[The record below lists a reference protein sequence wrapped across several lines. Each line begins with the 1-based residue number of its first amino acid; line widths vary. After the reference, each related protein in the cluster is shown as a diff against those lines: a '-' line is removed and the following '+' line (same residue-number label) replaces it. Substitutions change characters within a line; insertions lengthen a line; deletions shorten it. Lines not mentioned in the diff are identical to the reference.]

1 MKEQIKEIYGK
12 IFFWLFKNLPLQNKI
27 VFSSFWGKKYGDNP
41 KYISDELLNVDK
53 RIKQVWLNNT
63 GKPFENINSDI
74 KVVKWGSIRMI
85 YEMATAK
92 IWIDSHT
99 KPCWVRK
106 RKDQFYIETWHGG
119 LGMKKIEADMGDN
132 LKISTK
138 KQIKSNSKIADLF
151 ISNSSWLTNI
161 YKRAFWYNGEI
172 LECGYPKNDIMF
184 QNEKHKQIEKKIK
197 AYYDITENKKIL
209 LYAPTFRD
217 NEEFEYNI
225 DLNKIY
231 KELNHDEEK
240 WVIIYKLH
248 PLLVNSTKKIINEQ
262 DKIINATQYND
273 MQELI
278 IASDILITDYS
289 SCIFDIAM
297 LYKPGFIFAQDVEE
311 YSKERGLYF
320 DIKKL
325 PFPFSETNEELIK
338 NIKNFNKEK
347 YKKDLDNYFNEVGLK
362 ETGNATKQIVDI
374 IKNIC
379 KAEEIKKEK

>member
-1 MKEQIKEIYGK
+1 
-12 IFFWLFKNLPLQNKI
+12 
-27 VFSSFWGKKYGDNP
+27 
-41 KYISDELLNVDK
+41 
-53 RIKQVWLNNT
+53 
-63 GKPFENINSDI
+63 
-74 KVVKWGSIRMI
+74 MI

-99 KPCWVRK
+99 KPYWIRK

-138 KQIKSNSKIADLF
+138 KQIKNNSKIADLF

-172 LECGYPKNDIMF
+172 LECGYPKNDIIF

-197 AYYDITENKKIL
+197 EYYGIAENKKIL

-225 DLNKIY
+225 DLNKLY
-231 KELNHDEEK
+231 KELNRNEEK
-240 WVIIYKLH
+240 WVIVYKLH
-248 PLLVNSTKKIINEQ
+248 PLLINSTKKVINQQ

-278 IASDILITDYS
+278 IASDMLITDYS

-297 LYKPGFIFAQDVEE
+297 LYKPAFIFAQDVEK

-347 YKKDLDNYFNEVGLK
+347 YKKDLDNYFKEVGLK

-374 IKNIC
+374 IENIC
-379 KAEEIKKEK
+379 NVDEIKKEK